1 VKTPVLADLV
11 LLPSLRDHLHN
22 YDSPAFLDRRSP
34 VFAGRAMASSS
45 SPLVTRVGLRV
56 LEQGGNAVD
65 AAVAMAGMLALA
77 EPMMSGLG
85 GDTMVLVWSA
95 KDRKVVGLNG
105 SGRAPS
111 GATLERIGSVPLMPE
126 HGAASI
132 TIPGALDGWCALL
145 ERFGTRSLQQLWEP
159 VIAYARDG
167 YPVGESVAGF
177 WGLGSAL
184 LGPSGPMQLGE
195 LLLPDRSTPQPGQLM
210 RLPQLADTLERVARE
225 GRQGFY
231 EGPVAEAIAT
241 TISAGGVPTT
251 MADVAAQQHQAEWVE
266 PLSVGYRGREVLGMP
281 PNCQGVVALHALG
294 LLDGLPL
301 SAMDEAE
308 RLHHQIEAIRLG
320 FELAIDVVGEPT
332 PEMLERLRQ
341 ELSPEGL
348 AATRSRITSRARP
361 ATRPQGGNSGDT
373 SYVCAVDG
381 EGNAVSLMTSICGLF
396 GSGLVAGDTG
406 VLLNNRA
413 AQFSSQ
419 PGHPNALAPGHRP
432 RHSILPAMVL
442 RDGLPEFVMGVIG
455 GNAHPQGLTQI
466 LVNALD
472 LGMNPQQAVDAPRF
486 KLIMQ
491 SGAVHI
497 DPQFNPDV
505 GHELVAR
512 GHQLGDSYGF
522 IGFKGGAQMV
532 RLHRDAAGRCTSL
545 EAGVDHRLDGVAL
558 GF

>member
-1 VKTPVLADLV
+1 MA
-11 LLPSLRDHLHN
+11 N
-22 YDSPAFLDRRSP
+22 PAFLHRRSP
-34 VFAGRAMASSS
+34 VFAGRAMVTSS

-56 LEQGGNAVD
+56 LEQGGNAAD

-95 KDRKVVGLNG
+95 QDQRVLGLNG
-105 SGRAPS
+105 SGMAPS
-111 GATLERIGSVPLMPE
+111 GASLERIGARPLMPE
-126 HGAASI
+126 HGAASV
-132 TIPGALDGWCALL
+132 TIPGAVDGWCTLL
-145 ERFGTRSLQQLWEP
+145 ERFGTQSLQQLWEP
-159 VIAYARDG
+159 VIAYARQG
-167 YPVGESVAGF
+167 YPVGESIAGF
-177 WGLGSAL
+177 WAVGAAMLGQSASSELREVFLPHGSA
-184 LGPSGPMQLGE
+184 
-195 LLLPDRSTPQPGQLM
+195 PQPGQLM

-231 EGPVAEAIAT
+231 EGPVAAAIAT

-251 MADVAAQQHQAEWVE
+251 TADVAAQQHRAEWVE
-266 PLSVGYRGREVLGMP
+266 PLSVGYRGREVLGLP
-281 PNCQGVVALHALG
+281 PNSQAVVALHALG
-294 LLDGLPL
+294 ILDGLPL
-301 SAMDEAE
+301 AAMGEAE
-308 RLHHQIEAIRLG
+308 RLHHEIEAIRLG
-320 FELAIDVVGEPT
+320 FELAIDGVGEPT
-332 PEMLERLRQ
+332 PAMLELVRQ
-341 ELSPEGL
+341 QLSPDGL
-348 AATRSRITSRARP
+348 AAARSRITAQARP
-361 ATRPQGGNSGDT
+361 ATRPQGGHSGDT

-381 EGNAVSLMTSICGLF
+381 EGNAVSLMTSISGLF

-472 LGMNPQQAVDAPRF
+472 LSMNPQQAVDAPRF
-486 KLIMQ
+486 KLVMQ
-491 SGAVHI
+491 SGVVHI

-522 IGFKGGAQMV
+522 VGFKGGAQMV
-532 RLHRDAAGRCTSL
+532 RLHRDDSGHCTSL
-545 EAGVDHRLDGVAL
+545 EAGVDHRLDGVAM
-558 GF
+558 GI

>member
-1 VKTPVLADLV
+1 MA
-11 LLPSLRDHLHN
+11 N
-22 YDSPAFLDRRSP
+22 PAFLHRRSP
-34 VFAGRAMASSS
+34 VFAGHAMVTSS

-56 LEQGGNAVD
+56 LEQGGNAAD

-95 KDRKVVGLNG
+95 QDQRVLGLNG
-105 SGRAPS
+105 SGMAPS
-111 GATLERIGSVPLMPE
+111 GASLERIGARPLMPE
-126 HGAASI
+126 HGAASV
-132 TIPGALDGWCALL
+132 TIPGAVDGWCTLL
-145 ERFGTRSLQQLWEP
+145 ERFGTQSLQELWEP
-159 VIAYARDG
+159 VIAYARQG
-167 YPVGESVAGF
+167 YPVGESIAGF
-177 WGLGSAL
+177 WAVGAAMLGQSA
-184 LGPSGPMQLGE
+184 SSE
-195 LLLPDRSTPQPGQLM
+195 LREVFLPHGSPPQPGQLM
-210 RLPQLADTLERVARE
+210 RLPQLADSLERVARE

-241 TISAGGVPTT
+241 TISAGGVPSTT
-251 MADVAAQQHQAEWVE
+251 ADVAAQQHRAEWVE
-266 PLSVGYRGREVLGMP
+266 PLSVGYRGREVLGLP
-281 PNCQGVVALHALG
+281 PNSQGVVALHALG

-301 SAMDEAE
+301 AAMDEAE
-308 RLHHQIEAIRLG
+308 RLHHEIEAIRLG
-320 FELAIDVVGEPT
+320 FELAIDGVGEPT
-332 PEMLERLRQ
+332 PAMLELVRQ
-341 ELSPEGL
+341 QLSPDGL
-348 AATRSRITSRARP
+348 AAARSRITAQARP
-361 ATRPQGGNSGDT
+361 ATRPQGGHSGDT

-381 EGNAVSLMTSICGLF
+381 NGNAVSLMTSISGLF

-486 KLIMQ
+486 KLVMQ

-522 IGFKGGAQMV
+522 VGFKGGAQMV
-532 RLHRDAAGRCTSL
+532 RLHRDDSGHCTSL
-545 EAGVDHRLDGVAL
+545 EAGVDHRLDGVAM
-558 GF
+558 GI

>member
-1 VKTPVLADLV
+1 MT
-11 LLPSLRDHLHN
+11 
-22 YDSPAFLDRRSP
+22 SPAFLHRRSP

-56 LEQGGNAVD
+56 LEEGGHAVD

-95 KDRKVVGLNG
+95 QDRQVFGLNG
-105 SGRAPS
+105 SGRAPG
-111 GATLERIGSVPLMPE
+111 GASLNRIGSVPVMPE
-126 HGAASI
+126 HGAVTV
-132 TIPGALDGWCALL
+132 TIPGAVDGWCALL

-159 VIAYARDG
+159 VIAYGREG
-167 YPVGESVAGF
+167 YPVGESLAGF
-177 WGLGSAL
+177 WDLGAAL
-184 LGPSGPMQLGE
+184 IGPRAAAQLGE
-195 LLLPDRSTPQPGQLM
+195 LMLADGSAPQPGQLM
-210 RLPQLADTLERVARE
+210 RLPQLAATLERVARD

-241 TISAGGVPTT
+241 TVSAGGVPTT
-251 MADVAAQQHQAEWVE
+251 TADVAAQQHRAEWVE
-266 PLSVGYRGREVLGMP
+266 PLRVDFRGRQVLGMP

-294 LLDGLPL
+294 ILDGLPL
-301 SAMDEAE
+301 ALMDEAE
-308 RLHHQIEAIRLG
+308 RLHHQIEGIRLG

-332 PEMLERLRQ
+332 AAMLEQVRQ
-341 ELSPEGL
+341 ALSAEGL
-348 AATRSRITSRARP
+348 AAARSRITAKARK
-361 ATRPQGGNSGDT
+361 ATRPQGANAGDT
-373 SYVCAVDG
+373 SYVCAVDP
-381 EGNAVSLMTSICGLF
+381 EGNAVSLMTSICGPF

-406 VLLNNRA
+406 IVLNNRGT
-413 AQFSSQ
+413 QFSSQ
-419 PGHPNALAPGHRP
+419 PGHPNALAAGHRP

-442 RDGLPEFVMGVIG
+442 RDGLPEFLMGVIG

-497 DPQFNPDV
+497 DPHFNPEV
-505 GHELVAR
+505 GNELVAR

-522 IGFKGGAQMV
+522 MSFKGAAQML
-532 RLHRDAAGRCTSL
+532 RLHRDATGQCTSL

>member
-1 VKTPVLADLV
+1 MP
-11 LLPSLRDHLHN
+11 
-22 YDSPAFLDRRSP
+22 SPAFLDRRSP

-56 LEQGGNAVD
+56 LEQGGNAAD

-85 GDTMVLVWSA
+85 GDTMAMVWSA
-95 KDRKVVGLNG
+95 RDRNVFALNG

-111 GATLERIGSVPLMPE
+111 GASLERIGPVPLMPE
-126 HGAASI
+126 HGAASV
-132 TIPGALDGWCALL
+132 TIPGAVDGWCTLL
-145 ERFGTRSLQQLWEP
+145 ERFGTRSLEQLWEP
-159 VIAYARDG
+159 VIGYAREG
-167 YPVGESVAGF
+167 YPVGESIAGF
-177 WGLGSAL
+177 WSLGAAL
-184 LGPSGPMQLGE
+184 LADNASAQLRE
-195 LLLPDRSTPQPGQLM
+195 LFLPGGRAPQPGQLM
-210 RLPQLADTLERVARE
+210 RLPQLAATLERVARE
-225 GRQGFY
+225 GRRGFY
-231 EGPVAEAIAT
+231 EGPVAEAIAHT
-241 TISAGGVPTT
+241 VSAGGVPTT
-251 MADVAAQQHQAEWVE
+251 AADVAAQQQGAEWVE
-266 PLSVGYRGREVLGMP
+266 PLRVGYRGREVLGMP

-294 LLDGLPL
+294 ILEGLPL
-301 SAMDEAE
+301 ASMDPAE

-332 PEMLERLRQ
+332 PAMLEQLRQ
-341 ELSPEGL
+341 ALSLQGL
-348 AATRSRITSRARP
+348 ASARSRLTERARP

-373 SYVCAVDG
+373 SYVCAVDP

-413 AQFSSQ
+413 TQFSSRS
-419 PGHPNALAPGHRP
+419 GHPNALAPGHRP

-442 RDGLPEFVMGVIG
+442 REGLPEFVMGVIG

-466 LVNALD
+466 LVNVLD
-472 LGMNPQQAVDAPRF
+472 LGLNPQQAVDAPRF

-497 DPQFNPDV
+497 DPQFSPEV
-505 GHELVAR
+505 GHALVAR

-522 IGFKGGAQMV
+522 VGFKGGAQMT
-532 RLHRDAAGRCTSL
+532 RIHRDATGRCTSL

>member
-1 VKTPVLADLV
+1 MV
-11 LLPSLRDHLHN
+11 
-22 YDSPAFLDRRSP
+22 SPAFLHRRSP

-56 LEQGGNAVD
+56 LEQGGNAAD

-95 KDRKVVGLNG
+95 RDQKVLGLNG

-111 GATLERIGSVPLMPE
+111 GASLDRIGSVPVMPE
-126 HGAASI
+126 HGAATV
-132 TIPGALDGWCALL
+132 TIPGAVDGWCALL
-145 ERFGTRSLQQLWEP
+145 ERFGSWSLQQLWEP
-159 VIAYARDG
+159 VIAYAREG
-167 YPVGESVAGF
+167 YPVGESIAGF
-177 WGLGSAL
+177 WELGAAL

-195 LLLPDRSTPQPGQLM
+195 LLLPDRSAPQPGQLM
-210 RLPQLADTLERVARE
+210 RLPQLAATLERVARE
-225 GRQGFY
+225 GRQGLY

-241 TISAGGVPTT
+241 TISAGGVSTT
-251 MADVAAQQHQAEWVE
+251 LDEVAAQQHRAEWVE

-281 PNCQGVVALHALG
+281 PNSQGVVALHALG
-294 LLDGLPL
+294 ILDALPL
-301 SAMDEAE
+301 ASMDEAE

-332 PEMLERLRQ
+332 PAMLEQVRQ
-341 ELSPEGL
+341 ALSSDGL
-348 AATRSRITSRARP
+348 AAARNRITNSARP
-361 ATRPQGGNSGDT
+361 ATRPQGANAGDT
-373 SYVCAVDG
+373 SYICAVDG
-381 EGNAVSLMTSICGLF
+381 EGNAVSLMTSICGPF

-406 VLLNNRA
+406 VVLNNRA

-419 PGHPNALAPGHRP
+419 PGHPNALAAGHRP

-442 RDGLPEFVMGVIG
+442 RDGLPEFLMGVIG
-455 GNAHPQGLTQI
+455 GNAHPQGLMQI

-472 LGMNPQQAVDAPRF
+472 LNMNPQQAVDAPRF

-497 DPQFNPDV
+497 DPQFNPEV
-505 GHELVAR
+505 GHALVAR

-522 IGFKGGAQMV
+522 ASFKGAAQMV
-532 RLHRDAAGRCTSL
+532 RINRDSSGRCTSL

>member
-1 VKTPVLADLV
+1 MT
-11 LLPSLRDHLHN
+11 
-22 YDSPAFLDRRSP
+22 SPAFLHRRSP
-34 VFAGRAMASSS
+34 VFAGRSMASSS

-56 LEQGGNAVD
+56 LEQGGNAMD
-65 AAVAMAGMLALA
+65 AAVAMAGMLALV

-95 KDRKVVGLNG
+95 KEQKVLGLNG

-111 GATLERIGSVPLMPE
+111 GASLESIGSVPVMPE

-132 TIPGALDGWCALL
+132 TIPGAVDGWCALL
-145 ERFGTRSLQQLWEP
+145 ERFGTQSLQQLWEP
-159 VIAYARDG
+159 VIAYASEG
-167 YPVGESVAGF
+167 YVVGESIAGF
-177 WGLGSAL
+177 WDLGSKL
-184 LGPSGPMQLGE
+184 LGPGAPIQLGE
-195 LLLPDRSTPQPGQLM
+195 LLLPNRTAPQPGQLI
-210 RLPQLADTLERVARE
+210 RLPQLAATLELVARE

-231 EGPVAEAIAT
+231 EGSVAEAIAT
-241 TISAGGVPTT
+241 TISTGGVHTT
-251 MADVAAQQHQAEWVE
+251 LEDVAAQQHRAEWVE
-266 PLSVGYRGREVLGMP
+266 PLNVGYRGRQVLGMP

-294 LLDGLPL
+294 ILDGLPVA
-301 SAMDEAE
+301 SMNEAE

-332 PEMLERLRQ
+332 PEMLEQVRQ
-341 ELSPEGL
+341 SLSVIGL
-348 AATRSRITSRARP
+348 SAARSRISNRARP
-361 ATRPQGGNSGDT
+361 GTRPQGANSGDT

-381 EGNAVSLMTSICGLF
+381 DGNAVSLMTSISGLF

-419 PGHPNALAPGHRP
+419 TGHPNALAAGHRP

-442 RDGLPEFVMGVIG
+442 RDGLPEIVMGVIG

-497 DPQFNPDV
+497 DPQINLEV
-505 GHELVAR
+505 GNELVAR

-522 IGFKGGAQMV
+522 VGFKGGAQMV
-532 RLHRDAAGRCTSL
+532 RIHRDDQGQCTSL

>member
-1 VKTPVLADLV
+1 MTGLTG
-11 LLPSLRDHLHN
+11 
-22 YDSPAFLDRRSP
+22 FLDRRSP
-34 VFAGRAMASSS
+34 VFARRAMASCS

-56 LEQGGNAVD
+56 LEQGGNAAD
-65 AAVAMAGMLALA
+65 AAVAMAGMLAVA

-95 KDRKVVGLNG
+95 REQRVLGLNG
-105 SGRAPS
+105 SGMAPS
-111 GATLERIGSVPLMPE
+111 GASLERIGPVPVMPE
-126 HGAASI
+126 HGAASV
-132 TIPGALDGWCALL
+132 TIPGAVDGWCALL
-145 ERFGTRSLQQLWEP
+145 ERFGTRSLAQLWEP

-167 YPVGESVAGF
+167 YPVGESIAGV
-177 WGLGSAL
+177 WGVGAHLLEGSRSAQARELFLPGGSA
-184 LGPSGPMQLGE
+184 PA
-195 LLLPDRSTPQPGQLM
+195 PGQLL
-210 RLPQLADTLERVARE
+210 RFTQLAATLERVARE

-231 EGPVAEAIAT
+231 EGPVAEAIAQ
-241 TISAGGVPTT
+241 TISQGGVPTT
-251 MADVAAQQHQAEWVE
+251 TADLAAQQHRAEWVE
-266 PLSVGYRGREVLGMP
+266 PLAVGYRGRTVLGLP

-294 LLDGLPL
+294 ILDGLPL
-301 SAMDEAE
+301 AAMDEAE

-332 PEMLERLRQ
+332 PEMLEQVRQ
-341 ELSPEGL
+341 QLSPEGL
-348 AATRSRITSRARP
+348 GAARQRITARARP
-361 ATRPQGGNSGDT
+361 ATRPEGGSSGDT
-373 SYVCAVDG
+373 SYVCAVDA

-413 AQFSSQ
+413 AQFSSLA
-419 PGHPNALAPGHRP
+419 GHPNALAPGHRP

-472 LGMNPQQAVDAPRF
+472 LGMNPQQAVDAARF
-486 KLIMQ
+486 KLVMQ

-497 DPQFNPDV
+497 DPQFNPQV

-532 RLHRDAAGRCTSL
+532 RLHRDGDGQCTCL

>member
-1 VKTPVLADLV
+1 MV
-11 LLPSLRDHLHN
+11 
-22 YDSPAFLDRRSP
+22 SPAFLHRRSP
-34 VFAGRAMASSS
+34 VFAGRAMATSS

-56 LEQGGNAVD
+56 LEQGGNAID

-95 KDRKVVGLNG
+95 KDQKVFGLNG

-111 GATLERIGSVPLMPE
+111 GASLQRIGSVPVMPE
-126 HGAASI
+126 HGAATV
-132 TIPGALDGWCALL
+132 TIPGAVDGWCALL

-159 VIAYARDG
+159 VIAYARGG
-167 YPVGESVAGF
+167 YPVGESIAGF
-177 WGLGSAL
+177 WAVGAALMGPNAPAL
-184 LGPSGPMQLGE
+184 LKDLFLIDGKA
-195 LLLPDRSTPQPGQLM
+195 PQPGQLM
-210 RLPQLADTLERVARE
+210 RLPLLAATLERVARE

-231 EGPVAEAIAT
+231 SGPVAEAIAG

-251 MADVAAQQHQAEWVE
+251 IADVEAQQHAAEWVE
-266 PLSVGYRGREVLGMP
+266 PLSVGFRGREVLGMP
-281 PNCQGVVALHALG
+281 PNCQGVVALHGLG
-294 LLDGLPL
+294 ILDGLPL
-301 SAMDEAE
+301 ATMPEAE

-332 PEMLERLRQ
+332 PAMLEQLKQ
-341 ELSPEGL
+341 QLSPQGL
-348 AATRSRITSRARP
+348 AAARSRITQQARP
-361 ATRPQGGNSGDT
+361 ATRPQGANSGDT
-373 SYVCAVDG
+373 SYVCTVDG

-413 AQFSSQ
+413 TQFSSQ

-442 RDGLPEFVMGVIG
+442 REGLPEVVMGVIG

-497 DPQFNPDV
+497 DPQFSPEV
-505 GHELVAR
+505 GCELTAR

-522 IGFKGGAQMV
+522 GSFKGGAQMV
-532 RLHRDAAGRCTSL
+532 RIHRDATGQCTSL

>member
-1 VKTPVLADLV
+1 MA
-11 LLPSLRDHLHN
+11 N
-22 YDSPAFLDRRSP
+22 PAFLHRRSP
-34 VFAGRAMASSS
+34 VFAGHAMVTSS

-56 LEQGGNAVD
+56 LEQGGNAAD

-95 KDRKVVGLNG
+95 QDQRVLGLNG
-105 SGRAPS
+105 SGMAPS
-111 GATLERIGSVPLMPE
+111 GASLERIGARPLMPE
-126 HGAASI
+126 HGAASV
-132 TIPGALDGWCALL
+132 TIPGAVDGWCTLL
-145 ERFGTRSLQQLWEP
+145 ERFGTQSLQELWEP
-159 VIAYARDG
+159 VIAYARQG
-167 YPVGESVAGF
+167 YPVGESIAGF
-177 WGLGSAL
+177 WAVGAAMLGQSA
-184 LGPSGPMQLGE
+184 SSE
-195 LLLPDRSTPQPGQLM
+195 LREVFLPHGSPPQPGQLM
-210 RLPQLADTLERVARE
+210 RLPQLADSLERVARE

-241 TISAGGVPTT
+241 TISAGGVPSTT
-251 MADVAAQQHQAEWVE
+251 ADVAAQQHRAEWVE
-266 PLSVGYRGREVLGMP
+266 PLSVGYRGREVLGLP
-281 PNCQGVVALHALG
+281 PNSQGVVALHALG

-301 SAMDEAE
+301 AAMDEAE
-308 RLHHQIEAIRLG
+308 RLHHEIEAIRLG
-320 FELAIDVVGEPT
+320 FELAIDGVGEPT
-332 PEMLERLRQ
+332 PAMLELVRQ
-341 ELSPEGL
+341 QLSPDGL
-348 AATRSRITSRARP
+348 AAARSRITAQARP
-361 ATRPQGGNSGDT
+361 ATRPQGGHSGDT

-381 EGNAVSLMTSICGLF
+381 NGNAVSLMTSISGLF

-442 RDGLPEFVMGVIG
+442 REGLPEFVMGVIG

-522 IGFKGGAQMV
+522 VGFKGGAQMV
-532 RLHRDAAGRCTSL
+532 RLHRDDSGHCTSL
-545 EAGVDHRLDGVAL
+545 EAGVDHRLDGVAM
-558 GF
+558 GI

>member
-1 VKTPVLADLV
+1 MV
-11 LLPSLRDHLHN
+11 
-22 YDSPAFLDRRSP
+22 SPAFLHRRSP
-34 VFAGRAMASSS
+34 VFAGRAMVTAS

-56 LEQGGNAVD
+56 LEQGGNAAD

-85 GDTMVLVWSA
+85 GDTMVMVWSA
-95 KDRKVVGLNG
+95 KEQQVFGLNG

-111 GATLERIGSVPLMPE
+111 GASLERVGPVPLMPE
-126 HGAASI
+126 HGAASV
-132 TIPGALDGWCALL
+132 TIPGAVDGWCALL

-159 VIAYARDG
+159 VIAYAREG
-167 YPVGESVAGF
+167 YPVGESIAGF
-177 WGLGSAL
+177 WSVGAAL
-184 LGPSGPMQLGE
+184 LGQSASSE
-195 LLLPDRSTPQPGQLM
+195 LREVFLPQGSAPQPGQPM
-210 RLPQLADTLERVARE
+210 RLPKLADTLERVVRE

-251 MADVAAQQHQAEWVE
+251 AADVAAQQHAAEWVE
-266 PLSVGYRGREVLGMP
+266 PLSVGFRGREVLGLP
-281 PNCQGVVALHALG
+281 PNSQGVVALHALG
-294 LLDGLPL
+294 ILDGLPL
-301 SAMDEAE
+301 AAMHEAE
-308 RLHHQIEAIRLG
+308 RLHHEIEAIRLG
-320 FELAIDVVGEPT
+320 FELAIDGVGEPT
-332 PEMLERLRQ
+332 PAMLERVRQ
-341 ELSPEGL
+341 QLSPDGL
-348 AATRSRITSRARP
+348 AAARSRITAQARP
-361 ATRPQGGNSGDT
+361 ATRPQGGHSGDT
-373 SYVCAVDG
+373 SYVCVVDA
-381 EGNAVSLMTSICGLF
+381 EGNAVSLMTSISGLF

-532 RLHRDAAGRCTSL
+532 RLHRDAAGHCTNL
-545 EAGVDHRLDGVAL
+545 EAGVDHRLDGVAM
-558 GF
+558 GI

>member
-1 VKTPVLADLV
+1 
-11 LLPSLRDHLHN
+11 
-22 YDSPAFLDRRSP
+22 
-34 VFAGRAMASSS
+34 
-45 SPLVTRVGLRV
+45 
-56 LEQGGNAVD
+56 
-65 AAVAMAGMLALA
+65 
-77 EPMMSGLG
+77 
-85 GDTMVLVWSA
+85 
-95 KDRKVVGLNG
+95 
-105 SGRAPS
+105 
-111 GATLERIGSVPLMPE
+111 
-126 HGAASI
+126 
-132 TIPGALDGWCALL
+132 
-145 ERFGTRSLQQLWEP
+145 
-159 VIAYARDG
+159 
-167 YPVGESVAGF
+167 
-177 WGLGSAL
+177 
-184 LGPSGPMQLGE
+184 
-195 LLLPDRSTPQPGQLM
+195 
-210 RLPQLADTLERVARE
+210 LADTLERVARE

-231 EGPVAEAIAT
+231 EGPVAEAIAG
-241 TISAGGVPTT
+241 TISAGGVPTST
-251 MADVAAQQHQAEWVE
+251 ADVAAQQHAAEWVE
-266 PLSVGYRGREVLGMP
+266 PLSVGYHGRQVLGMP
-281 PNCQGVVALHALG
+281 PNSQGVVALHALG
-294 LLDGLPL
+294 ILEGLPL
-301 SAMDEAE
+301 AAMDEAE

-332 PEMLERLRQ
+332 PEMLAQLRHQ
-341 ELSPEGL
+341 LSPNGL
-348 AATRSRITSRARP
+348 AAARSRISPQARP

-381 EGNAVSLMTSICGLF
+381 EGNAVSLMTSISGLF

-497 DPQFNPDV
+497 DPQFTPDV
-505 GHELVAR
+505 GHALVAR

-522 IGFKGGAQMV
+522 LGFKGGAQML
-532 RLHRDAAGRCTSL
+532 RLHRDATGQCTSL

>member
-1 VKTPVLADLV
+1 MT
-11 LLPSLRDHLHN
+11 
-22 YDSPAFLDRRSP
+22 SPAFLHRRSP
-34 VFAGRAMASSS
+34 VFAGRAMATSS

-167 YPVGESVAGF
+167 YPVGESIAGF

-195 LLLPDRSTPQPGQLM
+195 LLLPDRSAPQPGQLM

-332 PEMLERLRQ
+332 PAMQERLRQ

-361 ATRPQGGNSGDT
+361 AARPQGGNSGDT

-442 RDGLPEFVMGVIG
+442 RDGLPEFLMGVIG

-472 LGMNPQQAVDAPRF
+472 RGMNPQQAVDAPRF

-497 DPQFNPDV
+497 DPQFSLEV
-505 GHELVAR
+505 GNALVAR
-512 GHQLGDSYGF
+512 GHQFGDSYGF
-522 IGFKGGAQMV
+522 ASFKGAAQML
-532 RLHRDAAGRCTSL
+532 RIHRDATGQCTSL

>member
-1 VKTPVLADLV
+1 MT
-11 LLPSLRDHLHN
+11 
-22 YDSPAFLDRRSP
+22 SPAFLHRRSP

-95 KDRKVVGLNG
+95 KEQKVFGLNG

-111 GATLERIGSVPLMPE
+111 GASLERIGSVPVMPE
-126 HGAASI
+126 HGAAAV
-132 TIPGALDGWCALL
+132 TIPGAVDGWCALL
-145 ERFGTRSLQQLWEP
+145 ERFGTQSLQQLWEP
-159 VIAYARDG
+159 VIAYAREG
-167 YPVGESVAGF
+167 YPVGESIAGF
-177 WGLGSAL
+177 WELGAAL
-184 LGPSGPMQLGE
+184 LGPSGPVQLGE
-195 LLLPDRSTPQPGQLM
+195 LMLPEGSAPQPGQLM
-210 RLPQLADTLERVARE
+210 RLPQLAATLERVARE

-231 EGPVAEAIAT
+231 EGSVAEAIAT

-251 MADVAAQQHQAEWVE
+251 LADLAAQQHRAEWVE

-281 PNCQGVVALHALG
+281 PNCQGIVALHALG
-294 LLDGLPL
+294 ILDGLPL
-301 SAMDEAE
+301 ASMDEAE

-332 PEMLERLRQ
+332 PDMLEQVRQ
-341 ELSPEGL
+341 ALSSAGL
-348 AATRSRITSRARP
+348 AAARSRITNRARL
-361 ATRPQGGNSGDT
+361 ATRPQGANAGDT
-373 SYVCAVDG
+373 SYVCAVDP
-381 EGNAVSLMTSICGLF
+381 EGNAVSLMTSICGPF

-406 VLLNNRA
+406 VVLNNRA

-419 PGHPNALAPGHRP
+419 PGHPNALAAGYRP

-442 RDGLPEFVMGVIG
+442 RDGLPEFLMGVIG

-472 LGMNPQQAVDAPRF
+472 RGMNRQQAVDAPRF

-491 SGAVHI
+491 SGSVHI
-497 DPQFNPDV
+497 DPQFSLEV
-505 GHELVAR
+505 GNSLVAR

-522 IGFKGGAQMV
+522 ASFKGAAQML
-532 RLHRDAAGRCTSL
+532 RIHRDDAGQCTSL

>member
-1 VKTPVLADLV
+1 
-11 LLPSLRDHLHN
+11 
-22 YDSPAFLDRRSP
+22 
-34 VFAGRAMASSS
+34 MATSS

-56 LEQGGNAVD
+56 VEQGGNAAD

-95 KDRKVVGLNG
+95 KDQQVFGLNG

-111 GATLERIGSVPLMPE
+111 GASLERVGLVPVMPE
-126 HGAASI
+126 HGAASV
-132 TIPGALDGWCALL
+132 TIPGAVDGWCTLL
-145 ERFGTRSLQQLWEP
+145 ERFGTQSLQQLWEP
-159 VIAYARDG
+159 VIAYAREG
-167 YPVGESVAGF
+167 YPVGESIAGF
-177 WGLGSAL
+177 WGVGAALMGNNASAQLRELFLPHGSA
-184 LGPSGPMQLGE
+184 
-195 LLLPDRSTPQPGQLM
+195 PQPGQLM
-210 RLPQLADTLERVARE
+210 RLPQLAATLERVARE

-231 EGPVAEAIAT
+231 EGPVAEAIAH

-251 MADVAAQQHQAEWVE
+251 VADVAAQQHGTEWVE
-266 PLSVGYRGREVLGMP
+266 PLTVGYRGRAVLGLP
-281 PNCQGVVALHALG
+281 PNSQGVVALHALG
-294 LLDGLPL
+294 ILDGLPL
-301 SAMDEAE
+301 ASMDEAE

-332 PEMLERLRQ
+332 PEMLEQVRQ
-341 ELSPEGL
+341 ALSQDGL
-348 AATRSRITSRARP
+348 AAARSRIANRARP
-361 ATRPQGGNSGDT
+361 ATRPQGATSGDT
-373 SYVCAVDG
+373 SYVCAVDA

-413 AQFSSQ
+413 TQFCSQ

-442 RDGLPEFVMGVIG
+442 RDGLPEVVMGVIG

-497 DPQFNPDV
+497 DPTFNPEL
-505 GHELVAR
+505 GNELVAR

-522 IGFKGGAQMV
+522 VGFKGGAQMV
-532 RLHRDAAGRCTSL
+532 RLHRDAQGQCTSL

>member
-1 VKTPVLADLV
+1 VV
-11 LLPSLRDHLHN
+11 
-22 YDSPAFLDRRSP
+22 SPAFLHRRSP
-34 VFAGRAMASSS
+34 VFAGKAMASSS

-95 KDRKVVGLNG
+95 REQKVFGLNG
-105 SGRAPS
+105 SGRAPG
-111 GATLERIGSVPLMPE
+111 GASLERIGSVPVMPE
-126 HGAASI
+126 HGAATV
-132 TIPGALDGWCALL
+132 TIPGAVDGWCALL
-145 ERFGTRSLQQLWEP
+145 ERFGSRSLQQLWEP
-159 VIAYARDG
+159 VIAYAREG
-167 YPVGESVAGF
+167 YAVGESIAGF
-177 WGLGSAL
+177 WAAGAALMGDSA
-184 LGPSGPMQLGE
+184 SAQLRT
-195 LLLPDRSTPQPGQLM
+195 LFLPDGKAPQAGQLM

-231 EGPVAEAIAT
+231 EGPVAEAIAG

-251 MADVAAQQHQAEWVE
+251 TADVAAQQHAAAWVE
-266 PLSVGYRGREVLGMP
+266 PLSVDFRGRQVLGMP
-281 PNCQGVVALHALG
+281 PNCQGVVALQALG
-294 LLDGLPL
+294 ILDGLPL
-301 SAMDEAE
+301 AAMAEAE

-332 PEMLERLRQ
+332 PAMLEQLRQ
-341 ELSPEGL
+341 QLSPQGL
-348 AATRSRITSRARP
+348 AAARGRIGERARP
-361 ATRPQGGNSGDT
+361 AGRPQGGNSGDT
-373 SYVCAVDG
+373 SYVCAVDA

-413 AQFSSQ
+413 TQFSSQ
-419 PGHPNALAPGHRP
+419 PGHPNALAAGHRP

-442 RDGLPEFVMGVIG
+442 RDGLPEVVMGVIG

-497 DPQFNPDV
+497 DPQFNAEV
-505 GHELVAR
+505 GLELAAR

-522 IGFKGGAQMV
+522 ASFKGGAQML
-532 RLHRDAAGRCTSL
+532 RIHRDGRGAHTSL